1 MTVTRAKIL
10 RLAFFA
16 GCCLALAASVSAQQ
30 PNQPD
35 DSLRASAQNKP
46 SSSELINK
54 AWAVHG
60 KRDIEATFKYTQECT
75 DLYKDEAERQE
86 ASLTALPKSKDE
98 VEAVQVLND
107 VATAYFIQA
116 ESYMRQG
123 KNDDAK
129 KIFQLIIDKY
139 PLAQAWDQRGWFWQ
153 LSVAAKQSIK
163 KIETGSIEIEK
174 EKKKVSQ
181 LPTKIILYDPGREDV
196 VNYAQYGHFE
206 NAGTKDYKYVVTDQ
220 EALSLA
226 SGEGIYPNT
235 SSIRWDPAYKQ
246 VMKEGR
252 LAGSHWDFVHSP
264 DLEAAFLKWAQAPE
278 PQGVRL
284 FYEGLLLEQS
294 GLIKHALKC
303 YYAIVVHFP
312 GSYGITY
319 FKTPWYVGQAAIA
332 KINFIL
338 RRNPQLGYRLEGA
351 DISIINGFDK
361 DISNDIV
368 LASPGKFVKLT
379 MMDKIRARFPK
390 GAPPEKRRLG
400 NGKVRLVQYQTGDW
414 QLLVD
419 NKPYEIRGITYAPTK
434 VGQSPD
440 DGTLQNWMYE
450 DENKNGKIDGPFDAF
465 VDKNRNN
472 IRDPDEPA
480 VGDFQLMKDMG
491 VNTIRLYHQ
500 PFPIN
505 KELLR
510 GLYARY
516 GIRVIMGDFLG
527 KYTLGSGA
535 PWNPGTD
542 YTNEEQRKNML
553 DSVSKMVMEFK
564 DEPYVLF
571 WLLGNENIYGYA
583 CNADTKPDEFFQFA
597 GDVARHIKSLDS
609 NHPVAICS
617 GDVLYLDKFGR
628 DAPDIDIFGTNAY
641 RGDYGFGMLW
651 RQVRDQADR
660 PAFITE
666 FGCPAYYE
674 GKSRED
680 GEYYQS
686 EYHRGSWDDIE
697 ANAAFASGAGNALG
711 GIVFEWLDEWW
722 KGYEPSIHD
731 TKGLWIG
738 PFPDGTMHEEWL
750 GVSGQ
755 GDGKMSP
762 FLRHIRKAYYMYQK
776 RWR

>member
-1 MTVTRAKIL
+1 MTSLAKKTIWL
-10 RLAFFA
+10 VLLLAGPVF
-16 GCCLALAASVSAQQ
+16 AQQ
-30 PNQPD
+30 PD
-35 DSLRASAQNKP
+35 AQTKP
-46 SSSELINK
+46 SSGELINK
-54 AWAVHG
+54 SWSVHG
-60 KRDIEATFKYTQECT
+60 KRDIEATFKYTQECI
-75 DLYKDEAERQE
+75 DLYKDEADKQE
-86 ASLTALPKSKDE
+86 ATLSALPKSKDE
-98 VEAVQVLND
+98 VDAVSVLND

-116 ESYMRQG
+116 ESYMRQE

-139 PLAQAWDQRGWFWQ
+139 PYAQAWDQRGWFWQ
-153 LSVAAKQSIK
+153 ISEASKQSIK

-181 LPTKIILYDPGREDV
+181 LPTKITLYDPGKEDFID
-196 VNYAQYGHFE
+196 YGKYGHFE

-220 EALSLA
+220 EGLSLA
-226 SGEGIYPNT
+226 AGEGVYPNT
-235 SSIRWDPAYKQ
+235 SSVRWDPAYKQ
-246 VMKEGR
+246 AAKDGR
-252 LAGSHWDFVHSP
+252 LDGSHWDFVHSP
-264 DLEAAFLKWAQAPE
+264 DLQAAFLKWSQAPE

-332 KINFIL
+332 KINFLL
-338 RRNPQLGYRLEGA
+338 RRNPQLGYKLEDA
-351 DISIINGFDK
+351 NIRILNGFDK

-368 LASPGKFVKLT
+368 IANPGRMVKLT
-379 MMDKIRARFPK
+379 LMDKIKEKMPK
-390 GAPPEKRRLG
+390 GKPVVKRRLG
-400 NGKVRLVQYQTGDW
+400 QGKVRLVQYQTGDW

-419 NKPYEIRGITYAPTK
+419 NKPYAIRGITYSPTK

-440 DGTLQNWMYE
+440 DGTLQNWMTE
-450 DENKNGKIDGPFDAF
+450 DTDKNGRIDGPYDAF
-465 VDKNRNN
+465 VDKNHNN
-472 IRDPDEPA
+472 VQDSDEPA
-480 VGDFQLMKDMG
+480 VGDFQLMKEMG
-491 VNTIRLYHQ
+491 INTIRLYHQ
-500 PFPIN
+500 PSPVN

-510 GLYARY
+510 DLYTRY

-542 YTNEEQRKNML
+542 YTNEEQKKNML

-564 DEPYVLF
+564 DEPFVLF
-571 WLLGNENIYGYA
+571 WLLGNENVYGYA
-583 CNADTKPDEFFQFA
+583 CNADTKPDAFFQFA
-597 GDVARHIKSLDS
+597 SEVARHIKSLDP

-617 GDVLYLDKFGR
+617 GDVLYLDKFGK

-641 RGDYGFGMLW
+641 RGDYGFGLLW
-651 RQVRDQADR
+651 RQVREQADR

-674 GKSRED
+674 GKSSDE
-680 GEYYQS
+680 GEYYQA

-697 ANAAFASGAGNALG
+697 ANGAFNSAEGQGAGNALG

-750 GVSGQ
+750 GVCGQ
-755 GDGKMSP
+755 GDGKSSP
-762 FLRHIRKAYYMYQK
+762 FLRQIRKAYYMYQK